1 MSCLGYVLSGLW
13 PVRVKS
19 CLGYVLSGLW
29 AVRVMSC
36 PGYGSPGCG
45 RPGCGCPGCGSPG
58 CVLVPQGSPANG
70 GIRDFNKIGLFL
82 CHSHIEFRLR
92 LS

>member
-29 AVRVMSC
+29 AVWVMSC
-36 PGYGSPGCG
+36 PGYGSLGCGRIGYG
-45 RPGCGCPGCGSPG
+45 RPGCSLGY
-58 CVLVPQGSPANG
+58 VLVP
-70 GIRDFNKIGLFL
+70 ILGLGTEIIKTV
-82 CHSHIEFRLR
+82 C
-92 LS
+92 LSLS